1 MIIDLTALKD
11 RQTSFDFLLSA
22 DEISLEG
29 EAVKLNDHV
38 EIEGKLTKGI
48 AQTDIEGKIFADVE
62 LECSR
67 CLQPVQEFL
76 EFPFEAVFVTPE
88 NYTEETEV
96 RIRAEDLEVSIFEG
110 DKIDLTEVAR
120 EQILLAL
127 PIQIFCREDCK
138 GLCQKCGANRNLINC
153 NCEEKEVDPR
163 WQGLRELKIK
173 EDE

>member
-29 EAVKLNDHV
+29 EAVKLNDHL

-88 NYTEETEV
+88 NSTRTEIGQ
-96 RIRAEDLEVSIFEG
+96 RRS
-110 DKIDLTEVAR
+110 
-120 EQILLAL
+120 
-127 PIQIFCREDCK
+127 
-138 GLCQKCGANRNLINC
+138 
-153 NCEEKEVDPR
+153 
-163 WQGLRELKIK
+163 
-173 EDE
+173 